1 MGYYSIIKIMANNKS
16 LYSSGFRRGTEDT
29 ESDFRGM
36 KFDDSRQIENFTMNP
51 TIKKNPNGRMTMRM
65 NRKSSTAALFKV
77 ILLGDSLVG
86 KSSIVLRL
94 VVSCSLYLI
103 GIERAILSGASANPG
118 FRLCKHTDLLT
129 QIRVSRS

>member
-1 MGYYSIIKIMANNKS
+1 MANNKN
-16 LYSSGFRRGTEDT
+16 LYFSGNNSGSGFRRGTEDT

-36 KFDDSRQIENFTMNP
+36 RFDDSRHLENFTMNP
-51 TIKKNPNGRMTMRM
+51 TIKKNPDGRMSMRM

-94 VVSCSLYLI
+94 VVSAHCVLI
-103 GIERAILSGASANPG
+103 GIERVIFPGASADPG
-118 FRLCKHTDLLT
+118 LRLCKCPDLLT
-129 QIRVSRS
+129 AIRVSRS